1 MRNSTIAELCQEY
14 GVSHEFI
21 YGLSRLLKANKN
33 MVFGFKGMDKVCEL
47 AKILE
52 SMRFFLESRLY
63 TQGSLHGLSNL
74 SKNWGGAYNSTNF
87 ISQSIEIA
95 GTLVRNTLKLGAK

>member
-1 MRNSTIAELCQEY
+1 MNYNNIFTVQQEEESSSLKDQGLLFVRRPDITPDIRLNLAIAGLSPSMRNSTIAELCQEY

-52 SMRFFLESRLY
+52 SVRFF
-63 TQGSLHGLSNL
+63 
-74 SKNWGGAYNSTNF
+74 
-87 ISQSIEIA
+87 
-95 GTLVRNTLKLGAK
+95 